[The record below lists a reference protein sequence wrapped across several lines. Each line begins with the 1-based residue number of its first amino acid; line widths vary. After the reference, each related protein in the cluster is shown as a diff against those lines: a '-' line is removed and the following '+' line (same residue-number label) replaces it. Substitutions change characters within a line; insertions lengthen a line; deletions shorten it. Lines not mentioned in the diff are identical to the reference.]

1 MIKINVYRKN
11 NLITAFEMS
20 GHADS
25 GPYGYDLVCAGV
37 SAVSFGSINAV
48 TSICDV
54 DLSIDM
60 EDSGYLKVM
69 ITEEVSIE
77 ENERIQ
83 LIFEAMIVSLLTI
96 ENNYKEFIT
105 IKDK

>member
-11 NLITAFEMS
+11 NLITGFEMS

-60 EDSGYLKVM
+60 EDSGYLKVK
-69 ITEEVSIE
+69 IPEEVSRSE
-77 ENERIQ
+77 ERRVQ
-83 LIFEAMIVSLLTI
+83 LIAEAMNVSLLTI
-96 ENNYKEFIT
+96 EYKYKDCIIT
-105 IKDK
+105 KAK

>member
-11 NLITAFEMS
+11 NLITGFEMS

-69 ITEEVSIE
+69 IPEEVSIE

>member
-11 NLITAFEMS
+11 NLITGFEIS

-25 GPYGYDLVCAGV
+25 GPYGYYLVCSVV
-37 SAVSFGSINAV
+37 SAVSFGSINAFN
-48 TSICDV
+48 SICDV

-60 EDSGYLKVM
+60 EDSGYLKVK
-69 ITEEVSIE
+69 IPEEVSIE

-96 ENNYKEFIT
+96 ENNYKEFII

>member
-1 MIKINVYRKN
+1 FYRRKK
-11 NLITAFEMS
+11 LSTGFEMS

-25 GPYGYDLVCAGV
+25 GPYGYYLVCAGV
-37 SAVSFGSINAV
+37 CAVSFGSINAV
-48 TSICDV
+48 TSIGDGG
-54 DLSIDM
+54 LSVAM
-60 EDSGYLKVM
+60 EDSGCLKVW
-69 ITEEVSIE
+69 IHEEFSLEEIE
-77 ENERIQ
+77 IIQ